1 VITIIQKNMQDVN
14 NLFNEEFEVILY
26 GYLQMAAFLI
36 AESLEGVI
44 GNDTPSGSQTGL
56 QLKN

>member
-1 VITIIQKNMQDVN
+1 MQDVN

-26 GYLQMAAFLI
+26 GYLLMAAFLI